1 MITDSC
7 LTTSNEIEQYTVLAI
22 DEILQHVPPSNCLP
36 VKWTFIKEADSPGLR
51 QSAVNGQSIKVTEQN
66 GTLHLSICSE
76 DFIGIPTG
84 ALQGWLELEIVYAMI
99 KADTNSYRFNF
110 QRHIFPLMPLSGSA
124 LYFIR
129 ELVEHLSRALKR
141 LEATKIITKMD
152 RGLPQL
158 YYYFHTINPTAEDKD
173 LYKKLMPHNWSRA
186 SHLCRK
192 VSEYIALSY
201 LTDRGV
207 GFSHS
212 LLSDWQKQYG
222 YSKKDQTFIED
233 LVFVGD
239 HYQDRKFSFRLVE
252 MFKLLRDNLLIAGSD
267 DIAANNPA
275 SNV

>member
-1 MITDSC
+1 MITDSY
-7 LTTSNEIEQYTVLAI
+7 LTTSNEIEQYTVHAI
-22 DEILQHVPPSNCLP
+22 DEFLQHVPPSNCLP
-36 VKWTFIKEADSPGLR
+36 VKWTFIKKTDYPH
-51 QSAVNGQSIKVTEQN
+51 SASNNQSIHVVKLN

-76 DFIGIPTG
+76 DFIDIPAG

-110 QRHIFPLMPLSGSA
+110 QRQIFPLMPLSGSA

-173 LYKKLMPHNWSRA
+173 LYKKFMPHNWSRA

-192 VSEYIALSY
+192 LSEYIALSY

-212 LLSDWQKQYG
+212 LLSGWQKQYG

-233 LVFVGD
+233 LVFVAD
-239 HYQDRKFSFRLVE
+239 HYQNREFSFRLVE

-267 DIAANNPA
+267 DIAANNPGI
-275 SNV
+275 NV